1 MKRVATE
8 NRFSLKLIFKGI
20 SDILNNKENIENP
33 DIEELTPQD
42 SNVTED
48 VLKELKKSDESIAT
62 MEKTWGTVPI
72 IKKAKKVQNEPKLN
86 REKAEVRNEQEQDIQ
101 KETEERER

>member
-20 SDILNNKENIENP
+20 SDILNNKENIENL
-33 DIEELTPQD
+33 DIEEITAKD

-48 VLKELKKSDESIAT
+48 VLKELKKSDASIAT

-72 IKKAKKVQNEPKLN
+72 SKKAKVQSEPKLN
-86 REKAEVRNEQEQDIQ
+86 RAKAEIRNKREQDIQ

>member
-48 VLKELKKSDESIAT
+48 VLKELKKSDASIAT
-62 MEKTWGTVPI
+62 MEKTWGIVPI
-72 IKKAKKVQNEPKLN
+72 TEKEKKVQSEPKLN
-86 REKAEVRNEQEQDIQ
+86 RAKAEVRNKREQDIQ

>member
-20 SDILNNKENIENP
+20 SDILNNKENIENL
-33 DIEELTPQD
+33 DIEELTAKD

-48 VLKELKKSDESIAT
+48 VLKELKKSDESIAK

-72 IKKAKKVQNEPKLN
+72 TKKAKKVQSEPKLN
-86 REKAEVRNEQEQDIQ
+86 NAKAEVRNKQEQDIQ
-101 KETEERER
+101 KEAEERER